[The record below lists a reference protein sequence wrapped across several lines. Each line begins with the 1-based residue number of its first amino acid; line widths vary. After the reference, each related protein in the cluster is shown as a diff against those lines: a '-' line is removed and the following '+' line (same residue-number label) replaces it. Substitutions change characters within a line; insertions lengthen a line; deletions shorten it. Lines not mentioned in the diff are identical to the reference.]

1 MPVESWR
8 YSEPADPGAKSFRK
22 RAGRKGR
29 YISPGSL
36 LWLTLKPPSVVLDRI
51 LNRERMAYL
60 LARI

>member
-36 LWLTLKPPSVVLDRI
+36 LWLTL
-51 LNRERMAYL
+51 
-60 LARI
+60 